1 VLTIVVITNTLRRL
15 IRTIQDEIKQTKPFA
30 TAEEEAAVSLERTA
44 GSLEWRLTE
53 RLKPYGI
60 SPTQYNALRILR
72 GAGKQGW
79 ACSEIAERMINR
91 DPDITRL
98 LDRLERRGLVERSRD
113 KKDRRVITA
122 RITSAGLEL
131 LSTLDRPVEEFHK
144 KVLGHMRGHGLETL
158 IKLLAVAREKLG

>member
-1 VLTIVVITNTLRRL
+1 MTNRLEVVTRTL
-15 IRTIQDEIKQTKPFA
+15 QAEIKQTRPFNLQ
-30 TAEEEAAVSLERTA
+30 EEEAAVSLERTA
-44 GSLEWRLTE
+44 SLLEWRLME
-53 RLKPYGI
+53 MLKPHGI

-79 ACSEIAERMINR
+79 ACSEIGERMINR

-131 LSTLDRPVEEFHK
+131 LKSLDRPVEELNRK
-144 KVLGHMRGHGLETL
+144 LLGHMRGHGLETL
-158 IKLLAVAREKLG
+158 IRLLAVAREKLV